1 MQRYLISNVGMARPR
16 VEEAPWVFYYAIL
29 LLFSVLSISASAAP
43 SHGLRWG
50 ERGVQS
56 DFCPQGSLTK
66 KNDGK
71 YLAVAPTFAS
81 GGFYANAVGFMSRQ
95 FPEGPADH
103 KSVADVIET
112 SESIWV
118 VALASVRDAIKHEI
132 VGGVIYTFQCRHKC
146 HPPSAFI
153 NFIAVSEPKHGAFID
168 EHPP

>member
-1 MQRYLISNVGMARPR
+1 MLAWHDPEWKKPPGYFIMPFFYCFQFYPYQPLLPLAMAR
-16 VEEAPWVFYYAIL
+16 V
-29 LLFSVLSISASAAP
+29 
-43 SHGLRWG
+43 G
-50 ERGVQS
+50 ENVAFKVI
-56 DFCPQGSLTK
+56 FCPQGSLTK
-66 KNDGK
+66 KNDCK

-112 SESIWV
+112 SASIWV

-132 VGGVIYTFQCRHKC
+132 VGGVVYTFQCRHEC